1 MSNIDEATRIPSKI
15 GNLMM
20 VVVIWKG
27 GTYVLKMF
35 FPQAKLPSRK
45 EVEAQMQGIY
55 PGSKVKYTSVI
66 EKEPGTTFLYAEEVD
81 LEEEILDKK
90 SGKNPE
96 GDSMKK
102 DVSLM
107 KERTLVLT
115 LKHPQKKLEI
125 KEEHRSV
132 LKYER
137 YEEETY
143 FF

>member
-20 VVVIWKG
+20 VVVTWKG

-35 FPQAKLPSRK
+35 FPQAKLPSRT

-81 LEEEILDKK
+81 LEEGGVLGQK
-90 SGKNPE
+90 SRVRTLRGV
-96 GDSMKK
+96 SMKK

-132 LKYER
+132 LV
-137 YEEETY
+137 
-143 FF
+143 